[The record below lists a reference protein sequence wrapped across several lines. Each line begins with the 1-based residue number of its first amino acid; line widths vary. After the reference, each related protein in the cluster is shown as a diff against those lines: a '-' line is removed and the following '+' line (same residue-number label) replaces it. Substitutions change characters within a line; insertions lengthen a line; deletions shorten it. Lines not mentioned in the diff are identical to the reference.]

1 MKIIEPT
8 VSFRQQL
15 SSTNSEAI
23 MPRSGSS
30 TPHKER
36 QIKMEQNKQIA
47 IQKLQVKLTVS
58 EIKGDPRESGL
69 RTYLRTMIMVLK
81 NNS

>member
-23 MPRSGSS
+23 MPRGGSS

-36 QIKMEQNKQIA
+36 QIKMNQIA
-47 IQKLQVKLTVS
+47 INTLVKKLKVS
-58 EIKGDPRESGL
+58 EIKGDPREASL
-69 RTYLRTMIMVLK
+69 RTYLRAMILVLK

>member
-15 SSTNSEAI
+15 SSKNSEAI
-23 MPRSGSS
+23 MPRSESS

-36 QIKMEQNKQIA
+36 QIKMEQNQTAVSTLVK
-47 IQKLQVKLTVS
+47 KLKTS
-58 EIKGDPRESGL
+58 ELKGDPREEGIRS
-69 RTYLRTMIMVLK
+69 YLRAMILVLK